1 MKHLSFGLL
10 GLSLA
15 CSTPA
20 SQGGSDG
27 ERSGRP
33 SSAKA
38 DNSDIE
44 WLCEDEPAVNGICLE
59 ICSQVGII
67 DPDCENRGPAP
78 DACAG
83 GYDDSDGRCNE
94 ACYPNDDDCRIQR
107 DLCYAQ
113 LRYGDRICD
122 QDCAFPDPDC
132 GGEVGAGGLNLDEQ
146 GICSRFPAGPLG
158 RELATSFCI
167 ERAAADQPACIAA
180 CVQANPENRGPARRQ
195 PERPEQ
201 PEQPERPEQPEQPE
215 EDPRFDWGAG
225 GAGGSGGSSD
235 QPDWGAGGGSDQP
248 DWGAGGGWGDPDQGA
263 PAQGDDSCIYANDG
277 ECDEPHFCPAGTD
290 SSDCR

>member
-1 MKHLSFGLL
+1 MGYACILSRNAYFLSSKPAVLLTLGGSMMSLLSTRCMKHLSFGLL

-83 GYDDSDGRCNE
+83 GYDDSDGRCDE

-122 QDCAFPDPDC
+122 QDCAFPDC
-132 GGEVGAGGLNLDEQ
+132 GG
-146 GICSRFPAGPLG
+146 
-158 RELATSFCI
+158 
-167 ERAAADQPACIAA
+167 
-180 CVQANPENRGPARRQ
+180 
-195 PERPEQ
+195 
-201 PEQPERPEQPEQPE
+201 
-215 EDPRFDWGAG
+215 
-225 GAGGSGGSSD
+225 
-235 QPDWGAGGGSDQP
+235 
-248 DWGAGGGWGDPDQGA
+248 
-263 PAQGDDSCIYANDG
+263 
-277 ECDEPHFCPAGTD
+277 
-290 SSDCR
+290 